1 MLSGIMTV
9 LPCFCRTQK
18 LAAMTFE
25 MNATQ
30 AALALLGLIF
40 FVVLAIQL
48 FRYSARK
55 THASRKI
62 LRDHRWARHRSLSLN
77 IGFTVAIAVAVIAF
91 SFTRFA
97 TGVNHDAYS
106 YLPLEE
112 IEMKETPR
120 TAQPE
125 KKPPKPIPT
134 KIEVVPSDLPVE
146 PVVFQNPDP
155 GEPMADPEPAIP
167 RPVVS
172 APPPRPK
179 IPEPDSLYIIVEVP
193 PMFPG
198 CEQISDREE
207 RKKCSDATLLG
218 FIQSRLIYPSIAR
231 ELAIEGLVAVRFVVE
246 TDGSVSGIQVL
257 RDPG

>member
-77 IGFTVAIAVAVIAF
+77 IGFTVAIAVAGSCEDKEGRSSCVSIF
-91 SFTRFA
+91 
-97 TGVNHDAYS
+97 V
-106 YLPLEE
+106 YLP
-112 IEMKETPR
+112 R
-120 TAQPE
+120 T
-125 KKPPKPIPT
+125 
-134 KIEVVPSDLPVE
+134 V
-146 PVVFQNPDP
+146 
-155 GEPMADPEPAIP
+155 
-167 RPVVS
+167 
-172 APPPRPK
+172 
-179 IPEPDSLYIIVEVP
+179 
-193 PMFPG
+193 
-198 CEQISDREE
+198 
-207 RKKCSDATLLG
+207 
-218 FIQSRLIYPSIAR
+218 
-231 ELAIEGLVAVRFVVE
+231 
-246 TDGSVSGIQVL
+246 
-257 RDPG
+257 